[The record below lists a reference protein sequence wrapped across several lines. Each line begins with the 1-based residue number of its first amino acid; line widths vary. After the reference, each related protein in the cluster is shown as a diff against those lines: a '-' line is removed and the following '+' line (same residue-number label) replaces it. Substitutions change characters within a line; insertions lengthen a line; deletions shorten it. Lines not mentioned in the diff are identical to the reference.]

1 MPTTIETIL
10 CSPEAWGSEEIFC
23 TPEAAA
29 VLVASLSQETDFE
42 GVTIDDMT
50 TYTLRPDGRY
60 EGCTGWTDGFTR
72 QLVDIVSLDHL
83 GGGDFTVTDR
93 ESETRRRGPHGM
105 EAV

>member
-1 MPTTIETIL
+1 MPTIETIL
-10 CSPEAWGSEEIFC
+10 CSPEAWGSEKIFC

-29 VLVASLSQETDFE
+29 VMVASLSQQTDFE

-72 QLVDIVSLDHL
+72 QLVDIVSFDRL
-83 GGGDFTVTDR
+83 GGGDFTVTDC